1 MSEDNRTI
9 LIVGPTPPPFHG
21 VAVNTRA
28 LLDCAI
34 INRDFDLVHL
44 DTADRRTLAN
54 LGRFDWTNVWLA
66 LKHAVLFAGKLV
78 GHRPRV
84 VYVPICQ
91 NTLGFLRDCLFML
104 PAIFT
109 GRKLVLHLRGGYFR
123 RFYET
128 APSVLKSLIRYILA
142 HTSRVIVLGNTL
154 RYIFE
159 GLIAD
164 ERIAVIPNGLDP
176 EPFERLRTQAR
187 PARDGY
193 QVTYL
198 GSLQEGKGYQ
208 FVLRA
213 APVVLNQLSDVHF
226 TWAGSFRRPDEA
238 AWCKEFI
245 QEHHLEGTTSFPGVI
260 TGDEKVRLLLS
271 SDLFVFPTQY
281 DLEGH
286 PMVVLEAM
294 AAGLPCITTDQGAIR
309 ETVLD
314 GVNGFI
320 IPKGDV
326 AAIADRIL
334 LLLTNDELRQRMGQA
349 SLKRFQAHYTLDRWA
364 PALVQVFQHAVK
376 ER

>member
-1 MSEDNRTI
+1 VWRRRASI
-9 LIVGPTPPPFHG
+9 LVIGPTPPPFHG

-28 LLDCAI
+28 LLDCEV

-104 PAIFT
+104 PAILT

-142 HTSRVIVLGNTL
+142 HTSRVIVLGNNL
-154 RYIFE
+154 RCIFE
-159 GLIAD
+159 GLVPD
-164 ERIAVIPNGLDP
+164 GRIVVIPNGLDP

-213 APVVLNQLSDVHF
+213 APVVLKQLSDVHF

-238 AWCKEFI
+238 AWCAQFI
-245 QEHHLEGTTSFPGVI
+245 QERRLQETASFPGVV
-260 TGDEKVRLLLS
+260 TGDEKVELLLRS
-271 SDLFVFPTQY
+271 HVFVFPTQY

-286 PMVVLEAM
+286 PMVILEAM
-294 AAGLPCITTDQGAIR
+294 AAGLPVITTDQGAIR

-314 GVNGFI
+314 GVSGFI
-320 IPKGDV
+320 VPKGDPK
-326 AAIADRIL
+326 AIAKKIVL
-334 LLLTNDELRQRMGQA
+334 LLQDDDLRRRMGQA
-349 SLKRFQAHYTLDRWA
+349 SRERFLEHYALDRWA
-364 PALVQVFQHAVK
+364 NDMVRVFQGVLEK
-376 ER
+376 D